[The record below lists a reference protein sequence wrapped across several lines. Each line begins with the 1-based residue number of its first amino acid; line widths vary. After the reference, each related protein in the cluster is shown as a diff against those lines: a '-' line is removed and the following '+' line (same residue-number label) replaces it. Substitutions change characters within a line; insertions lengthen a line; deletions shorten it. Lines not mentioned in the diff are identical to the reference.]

1 MLILSRNVGETICI
15 GDDITVTVLK
25 SAGHQIRL
33 GVNAP
38 DDVVIVREELLNNH
52 LCRKGNGS
60 YERRIAVASDSF

>member
-38 DDVVIVREELLNNH
+38 DDVVIVREELLN
-52 LCRKGNGS
+52 KTTSGNTHHDQR
-60 YERRIAVASDSF
+60 E